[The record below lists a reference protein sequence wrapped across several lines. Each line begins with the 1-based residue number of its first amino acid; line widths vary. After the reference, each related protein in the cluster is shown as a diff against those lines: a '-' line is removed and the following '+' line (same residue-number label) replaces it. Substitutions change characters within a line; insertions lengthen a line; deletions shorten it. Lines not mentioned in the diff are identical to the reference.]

1 MLITGFPAGLAGTNC
16 YVVAPGPGERCV
28 VIDPGYKVMSSLDRV
43 LREQRLKPA
52 AVIVTHGHIDHMFS
66 VTPVCGAHDIPA
78 YVHPGDRYMLAD
90 PLSGS
95 ILPELNRRQLAAMV
109 GQITFTEPSDVR
121 ELKDGEALG
130 LGGALGFDLVVDH
143 APGHT
148 PGSVTFRLPR
158 SAGPAQHEPDV
169 LFTGDLLFAGS
180 IGRTDGPGGDP
191 EAILA
196 SLARVVLPLRDDT
209 VVLAGHGPQT
219 TVGRE
224 RASNPFLKG
233 LGDAGPA
240 RRGLQGDEKTT

>member
-1 MLITGFPAGLAGTNC
+1 MLIAGFPAGSFGANC

-28 VIDPGYKVMSSLDRV
+28 VIDPGHNAMPGLDGV
-43 LREQRLKPA
+43 LREHRLKPA
-52 AVIVTHGHIDHMFS
+52 AVILTHGHIDHMLS

-78 YVHPGDRYMLAD
+78 YVHPDDRYMLAD
-90 PLSGS
+90 PLRGS
-95 ILPELNRRQLAAMV
+95 ILPGMTQRRLAAMA

-130 LGGALGFDLVVDH
+130 FGGALGFDLVVDH

-148 PGSVTFRLPR
+148 AGSVTFRLPR
-158 SAGPAQHEPDV
+158 SANPAQQEPDV

-180 IGRTDGPGGDP
+180 IGRTDLPGGDP

-196 SLARVVLPLRDDT
+196 SLARVVLPLQDDT
-209 VVLAGHGPQT
+209 VVLAGHGPRT

-233 LGDAGPA
+233 MRKAGSA
-240 RRGLQGDEKTT
+240 RRGL